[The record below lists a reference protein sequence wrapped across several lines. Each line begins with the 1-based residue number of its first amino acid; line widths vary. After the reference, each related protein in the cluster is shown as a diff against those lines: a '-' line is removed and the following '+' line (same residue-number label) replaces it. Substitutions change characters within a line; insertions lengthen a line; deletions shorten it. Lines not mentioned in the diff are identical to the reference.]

1 MAVVDINT
9 LSFEDAMAELDKI
22 VRQLESGGGDLKSSI
37 DSYERGQK
45 LRAHC
50 EAHLKAAEARIE
62 KITLSSDGTTKT
74 ETFSAKD

>member
-1 MAVVDINT
+1 MAAVDINT

-22 VRQLESGGGDLKSSI
+22 VRQLESGGGDLKTSI

-50 EAHLKAAEARIE
+50 EAQLKAAEARLE
-62 KITLSSDGTTKT
+62 KITLSSDGSVKT
-74 ETFSAKD
+74 ETFLAKD